1 METYELQSALLS
13 LTIRLVCLQRSV
25 CTVRYTQ
32 ETEKLPSEKHG
43 ELLSSMDDDAGHT
56 SFRASVH

>member
-25 CTVRYTQ
+25 CAARYTR
-32 ETEKLPSEKHG
+32 EMEKLSPENTADC
-43 ELLSSMDDDAGHT
+43 LAT
-56 SFRASVH
+56 